1 MFEKEVQEKVKKIGA
16 IDFIVKADVTPKQ
29 VTERVKEIMGR
40 QGVEAEIKIKNE
52 RSSLGAFFINSNLI
66 VILAFLILV

>member
-40 QGVEAEIKIKNE
+40 QGVEAEIKIKKKE
-52 RSSLGAFFINSNLI
+52 RKKLIRGFFY
-66 VILAFLILV
+66 